1 MLEQSQFTQR
11 VLAVYPV
18 SGAFGF
24 VVFEG
29 PHNLIDWGMKSTRHT
44 TDVRCID
51 LVKHLTSRY
60 APDAVVIEKVL
71 DSDSRR
77 SRRMKHLVKRIAKVG
92 EREHIKVESVSRS
105 QARELFGQDEATT
118 KQQMAIAIAKQFPE
132 LYYSLPKPR
141 KPWMSEDSRMSIFE
155 AAALALTFYSS
166 NAGEPI

>member
-44 TDVRCID
+44 TGARCID
-51 LVKHLTSRY
+51 VVKHLTSRY
-60 APDAVVIEKVL
+60 APDAVVTEKL
-71 DSDSRR
+71 FDSNSRR
-77 SRRMKHLVKRIAKVG
+77 GRRMKHLVKRIVKVG
-92 EREHIKVESVSRS
+92 EREQIRVESVSRS
-105 QARELFGQDEATT
+105 QARDLFAQSEATT
-118 KQQMAIAIAKQFPE
+118 KQQMAIAIAKQFHE

-141 KPWMSEDSRMSIFE
+141 KCFMSEDARMSIFE
-155 AAALALTFYSS
+155 AAALALTFYSA
-166 NAGEPI
+166 NADEST